1 MKDIAEHFGVSIAT
15 VSRAL
20 NGSQRINAEK
30 RRLICEYAQQHNFYP
45 NDIAQSL
52 RNSKRA
58 PIKVIGVIVPE
69 FAHYYFSTILNGIEA
84 AATKRGFRII
94 ATTSRESYD
103 SEVRICQM
111 FEAHQV
117 CGVIVSQA
125 KETMKYDHF
134 KSLIDRGIPIVFYDR
149 ICTGID
155 ASLVVVDDYQGA
167 FVATTHLAE
176 TGCRRIAY
184 YGMHGNTVLGRNRYN
199 GYRDALLK
207 AGIQPDPSLV
217 YVCDNREDA
226 EKITPEVL
234 QRPDRPDGFFCVN
247 DDTAIGVMYTAKHA
261 GFSVPDDVSV
271 CGFTNGQRA
280 VACDPQLTTI
290 EQRGEKVGEEAATIL
305 MNKVEGISPKDQIEK
320 KVVRT
325 RLVVRGSTR
334 GVQKNKDL
342 NIKPNNNE
350 TKTKSKFLELVESEL
365 RILRR
370 TDCLRPTKCKHLAHL
385 RHSWRR
391 SAQP

>member
-1 MKDIAEHFGVSIAT
+1 MSELQPTTMKDIAEHFGVSIAT

-45 NDIAQSL
+45 NDIAKSL

-84 AATKRGFRII
+84 AASKRGFRII

-125 KETMKYDHF
+125 KETTKYDHF
-134 KSLIDRGIPIVFYDR
+134 KSLLDRGIPIVFYDR

-167 FVATTHLAE
+167 FAATTHLAE

-199 GYRDALLK
+199 GYRDALIK

-261 GFSVPDDVSV
+261 GFCVPDEVSV

-290 EQRGEKVGEEAATIL
+290 EQRGEKVGEEAANIL
-305 MNKVEGISPKDQIEK
+305 INKVEGISPKDKIEK

-334 GVQKNKDL
+334 GGIKD
-342 NIKPNNNE
+342 
-350 TKTKSKFLELVESEL
+350 
-365 RILRR
+365 
-370 TDCLRPTKCKHLAHL
+370 
-385 RHSWRR
+385 
-391 SAQP
+391 